1 MNRDLERTLEEL
13 GPEYRAVVARLRSSR
28 EVEPGRF
35 GLKGLAPR
43 RAVGSHI
50 SSLAPG
56 LAGSSSRATWR
67 RAGYLV
73 AASIVVVL
81 GFSVFMQGAA
91 NAPREPYAGARVYTV
106 AYAPTEEA
114 LETIVASQR
123 ADGSW
128 SNDFLT
134 RQNAAALRASEDARM
149 KIAYRRAVRYLRSKG
164 LNPLTDE
171 ELKLRGEYAA
181 KALALAAWPGRS

>member
-1 MNRDLERTLEEL
+1 MNGDLESTLNEL
-13 GPEYRAVVARLRSSR
+13 GPEYRAVVARLRSAR
-28 EVEPGRF
+28 EIEPSGT
-35 GLKGLAPR
+35 
-43 RAVGSHI
+43 RAFLFTH
-50 SSLAPG
+50 
-56 LAGSSSRATWR
+56 TEWWR

-73 AASIVVVL
+73 AASLAVAL
-81 GFSVFMQGAA
+81 GLSIFMQDAA
-91 NAPREPYAGARVYTV
+91 NAPREPYAGAKVYTV

-114 LETIVASQR
+114 LEVIVASQR

-128 SNDFLT
+128 TNDFIT

-164 LNPLTDE
+164 LAPLTDE

-181 KALALAAWPGRS
+181 RAIAGA